1 MRMALV
7 DRGAGAAAETVV
19 GCVWCGHSSIRMGE
33 PRGSEVGGCGLGG
46 VLLPRGREA
55 ADGCEEGSGRRGWGR
70 VDLGDMAIRG
80 GCQGNGRRG
89 DCFGV
94 RRLPLL
100 GQGRYRLKGGRT
112 REAEQGEAAY
122 PLTFFIVVE
131 IEMNGEST
139 K

>member
-1 MRMALV
+1 
-7 DRGAGAAAETVV
+7 
-19 GCVWCGHSSIRMGE
+19 
-33 PRGSEVGGCGLGG
+33 
-46 VLLPRGREA
+46 
-55 ADGCEEGSGRRGWGR
+55 
-70 VDLGDMAIRG
+70 MAIRG

>member
-46 VLLPRGREA
+46 VLLPGGREA